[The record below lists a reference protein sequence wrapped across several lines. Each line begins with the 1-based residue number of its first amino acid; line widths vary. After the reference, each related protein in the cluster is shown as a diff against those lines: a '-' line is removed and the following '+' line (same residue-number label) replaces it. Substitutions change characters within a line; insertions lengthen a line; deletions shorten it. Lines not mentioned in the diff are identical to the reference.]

1 MGLNL
6 KDLVV
11 REKTTLEAFSTKVI
25 AIDAY
30 NAIYQ
35 FLASIRG
42 PDGLQLTDSEGRI
55 TSHLSG
61 LLYRNVNFLSLG
73 IKPVYVFDGKPPSL
87 KTAEIERRKQTKK
100 DATVKYEK
108 AIAEGNMEDARKFA
122 QQTTSM
128 KDGMVKES
136 KKFLTYFGIPYIDAP
151 SEGEATAAHLT
162 NTGQAYASAS
172 QDYDSILCGA
182 KRLVRNFTSSGRRKI
197 PNRNTYIDVLPEII
211 ETQKVWQLD
220 YFFFV
225 DSVFNFPTN
234 HACAICEEIIR
245 REVKIK
251 WYANVNPVG
260 ISDEMAS
267 LMARSGCIGADVG
280 IDVASAEML
289 QRMGKGFT
297 QTDIAKASACY
308 RKAGI
313 ATSFQL
319 LLGGPGETRDTII
332 EGFKFLE
339 GIPQPDN
346 ILTVFGIRIYPNTPL
361 FEVARPEDIVFMGE
375 KGDYLSPTFH
385 LPHDFTQNDFQMVED
400 WCKQYPHWSTPLNP
414 WQYFNVMRATRAPKF
429 GKFKIKQ

>member
-11 REKTTLEAFSTKVI
+11 REKTTLEAFSNKII

-42 PDGLQLTDSEGRI
+42 PDGLQLTDGEGRI

-73 IKPVYVFDGKPPSL
+73 IQPVYVFDGKPPSL
-87 KTAEIERRKQTKK
+87 KTAEIERRKQIKK

-108 AIAEGNMEDARKFA
+108 AISEGNLQDARKYA

-136 KKFLTYFGIPYIDAP
+136 KEFLTFFGIPYIEAP

-182 KRLVRNFTSSGRRKI
+182 KKLVRNFTSSGRRKI

-211 ETQKVWQLD
+211 ETQKTLD
-220 YFFFV
+220 
-225 DSVFNFPTN
+225 SIKMTR
-234 HACAICEEIIR
+234 EELI
-245 REVKIK
+245 
-251 WYANVNPVG
+251 
-260 ISDEMAS
+260 
-267 LMARSGCIGADVG
+267 DVG
-280 IDVASAEML
+280 ILIGTDFNPDGFERVGPKTAIKMIKQHKRLEDIPQIQEQLEQIPFDQIRKIFLEPEVAKIDKIE
-289 QRMGKGFT
+289 F
-297 QTDIAKASACY
+297 
-308 RKAGI
+308 
-313 ATSFQL
+313 
-319 LLGGPGETRDTII
+319 GETDY
-332 EGFKFLE
+332 E
-339 GIPQPDN
+339 GI
-346 ILTVFGIRIYPNTPL
+346 V
-361 FEVARPEDIVFMGE
+361 
-375 KGDYLSPTFH
+375 KYLSEER
-385 LPHDFTQNDFQMVED
+385 DFSKDRVETSMNRLKKSLEKKSQTLD
-400 WCKQYPHWSTPLNP
+400 Q
-414 WQYFNVMRATRAPKF
+414 FF
-429 GKFKIKQ
+429 